1 MKTMPVRSDLLL
13 EQELSHELMLYDSQ
27 SARVHLLSGEAT
39 EVYRACDGV
48 TSTEVA
54 AARLGLGQK
63 RLLGILQQL
72 AQGGLVASAE
82 GLPRRRFLAASAA
95 VMVSVAV
102 PTPAAAA
109 STTVTTGS
117 GGCVG
122 GGFPTLGGG
131 GASGLGPSNCVPCCG
146 EAFGTCMGCPPGPC
160 FCLKQ
165 YRCSLDGS
173 TGVACNSGGV
183 DICTAGT
190 MDFAG
195 GGQGCTD
202 STTAQH
208 ATSCAAARASAG
220 VSSSYQCCQ
229 CP

>member
-95 VMVSVAV
+95 VMNGELISRFTGFGV
-102 PTPAAAA
+102 TAATIAL
-109 STTVTTGS
+109 T
-117 GGCVG
+117 
-122 GGFPTLGGG
+122 
-131 GASGLGPSNCVPCCG
+131 
-146 EAFGTCMGCPPGPC
+146 
-160 FCLKQ
+160 
-165 YRCSLDGS
+165 
-173 TGVACNSGGV
+173 
-183 DICTAGT
+183 
-190 MDFAG
+190 
-195 GGQGCTD
+195 
-202 STTAQH
+202 
-208 ATSCAAARASAG
+208 CAA
-220 VSSSYQCCQ
+220 VSIRGA
-229 CP
+229 